1 MYMYFFFQL
10 FSKPGKIIIF
20 EYNYNYIIQ
29 CLHVLLLFFFL
40 VVVIYYCQIG
50 NIARRL
56 QKKKKVAPKAIGR
69 GP

>member
-1 MYMYFFFQL
+1 MMYMYFFFQL

-29 CLHVLLLFFFL
+29 CFIIIFFL